1 VNFAARLSGD
11 LDALIARQAERHTRW
26 YTRFTYE
33 ILLLAMVG
41 FLLFR
46 LGKNFFY
53 DSWWVGNSTPTWGL
67 ESYFAS
73 AFWLALWCFVLL
85 WLFTRRLR
93 AGLKQSINRL
103 AESWTGAAAATG
115 LFSHLE
121 DDCRRASE
129 FRREL
134 ELLHGDVEKLRA
146 QI

>member
-1 VNFAARLSGD
+1 V
-11 LDALIARQAERHTRW
+11 
-26 YTRFTYE
+26 YE
-33 ILLLAMVG
+33 SLLLAMVG

-53 DSWWVGNSTPTWGL
+53 DSWWSGHTTAIWGL

-93 AGLKQSINRL
+93 AGLKQSIDRL
-103 AESWTGAAAATG
+103 AATWTAAAGSSG
-115 LFSHLE
+115 LFAHLE
-121 DDCRRASE
+121 DDCRRAAE

-134 ELLHGDVEKLRA
+134 DLLYGDVEKLKGRL
-146 QI
+146 